1 MQSVLPDNVQGVG
14 EDGLTVLLI
23 NALTGYAKGWL
34 EDFLA
39 PNPKILAFVRR
50 GYVLL
55 PVLCAGVICVM
66 ESGFNSE
73 TFACTIKYGVLASYV
88 KAMHRT
94 TVQGR

>member
-1 MQSVLPDNVQGVG
+1 MQSVLPDDVQGVG
-14 EDGLTVLLI
+14 EDGLTVLFI
-23 NALTGYAKGWL
+23 NALTGYAKGWI
-34 EDFLA
+34 EDTLPDKWLPF
-39 PNPKILAFVRR
+39 IRR

-55 PVLCAGVICVM
+55 PMLCAGVICVM